1 MKIVLML
8 KEAFYEA
15 DPQLIEKLK
24 EFGEVSVLHTD
35 SGIDKEQLKKEVAD
49 ADIILVNIVKIDQ
62 EVMDA
67 ASNLKCIIKYGAGVD
82 NIDIAYAHKKGIRVT
97 SAPGLNAPAVA
108 DHAFALMLAAARA
121 IPERDRDL
129 KAGNWNTAMGF
140 EVANKTLGIIGF
152 GAIGKELAKRA
163 TGFSMRTLVFGNHK
177 DHAAAQKLQA
187 QFVEQDQLFQEA
199 DFIIIAT
206 SLTPKSR
213 HMINKATLALMKPT
227 AFLINTSRGGLVN
240 EEDLMD
246 ALESGAIK
254 GAALD
259 VFESE
264 PPVNRL
270 PAMASV
276 VATPHIA
283 GATFEAVERISALSI
298 SNIEKLLAGE
308 DLDFEIKPTTDAMNN

>member
-1 MKIVLML
+1 MNIVLML

-15 DPQLIEKLK
+15 DPQLIENLK
-24 EFGEVSVLHTD
+24 EFGEVNVLYTD
-35 SGIDKEQLKKEVAD
+35 KGIEKEGLKAEVAT
-49 ADIILVNIVKIDQ
+49 ADIILVNIVKIDR

-67 ASNLKCIIKYGAGVD
+67 APNLKFIIKFGAGVD
-82 NIDIAYAHKKGIRVT
+82 NIDIAGAAEKGIRVT

-108 DHAFALMLAAARA
+108 DHAFGLMLAAARD
-121 IPERDRDL
+121 IPNRDRDV
-129 KAGNWNTAMGF
+129 KAGHWTTAMGY

-163 TGFSMRTLVFGNHK
+163 TGFSMKTLVFGNHK
-177 DHAAAQKLQA
+177 DYAAAEKLEA
-187 QFVEQDQLFQEA
+187 QFVELERLLRES

-206 SLTPKSR
+206 SLTPKNR
-213 HMINKATLALMKPT
+213 QMINKTSLALMKPT

-240 EEDLMD
+240 EEDLID
-246 ALESGAIK
+246 ALESGAIR

-259 VFESE
+259 VFENE
-264 PPVNRL
+264 PPTNRL
-270 PAMASV
+270 PKLETV

-298 SNIEKLLAGE
+298 TNIRKLLAGE
-308 DLDFEIKPTTDAMNN
+308 ALDFEVKQTTE